1 MRTWFGSVLIGAL
14 LTGQA
19 AVAAETLKFIT
30 IEAEPWASVDATTH
44 KAVGFFP
51 NLVHELEK
59 RTGYKIVM
67 TLSPYARIDHE
78 LESGLQDCTV
88 VIITKERSRIAK
100 VGEQIS
106 SHPLGVIARKGV
118 PLHGYADLR
127 NLSISV
133 LRGADILP
141 KFDGDAT
148 LKKEYDTDYYTGLLK
163 IAHKRVDA
171 VAGSIPTIR
180 FLAQQKG
187 LADTLGDNLVLQDV
201 PISLQCSNRSKH
213 LADMAKLNQAI
224 KAMRSDGTMDKLSKG
239 E

>member
-14 LTGQA
+14 LAGPA
-19 AVAAETLKFIT
+19 AATELKFIT
-30 IEAEPWASVDATTH
+30 IEAEPWASVDPATH
-44 KAVGFFP
+44 KAVGYFP
-51 NLVHELEK
+51 NLVHELER
-59 RTGYKIVM
+59 RTGYKITM

-100 VGEQIS
+100 VGEQVS

-118 PLHGYADLR
+118 PLHSYADLKS
-127 NLSISV
+127 LSISV

-141 KFDGDAT
+141 KFDGDSS
-148 LKKEYDTDYYTGLLK
+148 LKKEFDTDYVTGLLK
-163 IAHKRVDA
+163 ISHKRVDA

-187 LADTLGDNLVLQDV
+187 LADTLGDNLVLNDV

-213 LADMAKLNQAI
+213 LADMPKLNQAI
-224 KAMRSDGTMDKLSKG
+224 KAMRTDGTLDKLAKG